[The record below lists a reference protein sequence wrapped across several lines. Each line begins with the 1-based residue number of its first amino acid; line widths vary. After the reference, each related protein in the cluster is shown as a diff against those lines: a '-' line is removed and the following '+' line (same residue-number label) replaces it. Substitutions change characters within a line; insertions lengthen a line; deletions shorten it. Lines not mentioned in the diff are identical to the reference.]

1 MRATRCGPCC
11 TGAVQRTA
19 PPTYTEPVTGGRRT
33 LLVTHRG
40 RTSAFELPE
49 QGELVIGRSQSCEV
63 FLDDQQVS
71 RRHAVLHVQPSGVQL
86 EDLGSHNGTL
96 LLGASETLSAMR
108 AWSDETQT
116 GSAYE
121 LRLAPNV
128 RTPLSDDA
136 LVQIG
141 SALLT
146 IQVSTA
152 RRRLK
157 SEVGIPGFV
166 VVDGAMQR
174 LLDLADRAAP
184 TTLTVLLLGESGS
197 GKEML
202 ARYVHQRSPRAA
214 KRMVSLN
221 CGALPEHLI
230 ESELFGHEK
239 GAFTGAA
246 AAKPGLFEAAEGSTL
261 FLDEVGELTL
271 GLQVKLLRV
280 LEDRQVLRVG
290 ALEPRHVDVRFVA
303 ATNRDLEA
311 QVAAG
316 KFREDLYYRLY
327 GIALHLPSLR
337 ERRDDILALADRFL
351 DDLPEPGQPRP
362 TLTDAARAKLHDY
375 DWPGNVR
382 ELKNVIHRAL
392 VMADGPRIDAD
403 DLELARRDSRSG
415 AAIPA
420 MLDEAPDQ
428 LRARAEG
435 VEKKRILDALEQCA
449 GNQTRAAELLGITRR
464 VLVRRLEKFNLP
476 RPRRDSRLG
485 DDDESV

>member
-1 MRATRCGPCC
+1 
-11 TGAVQRTA
+11 
-19 PPTYTEPVTGGRRT
+19 
-33 LLVTHRG
+33 LLVTHRA

-49 QGELVIGRSQSCEV
+49 QGQLVIGRSQSCDV

-71 RRHAVLHVQPSGVQL
+71 RRHAVLHVEPNGIQL

-96 LLGASETLSAMR
+96 LLGATETLSAMR
-108 AWSDETQT
+108 ARSDETQT
-116 GSAYE
+116 GASNE
-121 LRLAPNV
+121 LRLAPNAM
-128 RTPLSDDA
+128 TPISDDA
-136 LVQIG
+136 LIQIG
-141 SALLT
+141 TALLT
-146 IQVSTA
+146 LQITSA
-152 RRRLK
+152 RRRLQ
-157 SEVGIPGFV
+157 SEAGIPGFV
-166 VVDGAMQR
+166 VVDPAMQR
-174 LLDLADRAAP
+174 VLDLADRAAP
-184 TTLTVLLLGESGS
+184 TNLTVLLLGESGS

-221 CGALPEHLI
+221 CGALPENLL

-239 GAFTGAA
+239 GAFTGATA
-246 AAKPGLFEAAEGSTL
+246 TKPGLFEAAEGSTL

-271 GLQVKLLRV
+271 ALQVKLLRV

-303 ATNRDLEA
+303 ATNRDLDA

-327 GIALHLPSLR
+327 GIALHLPALR
-337 ERRDDILALADRFL
+337 ERRDDILALAERFL
-351 DDLPEPGQPRP
+351 DDLAETGKPRP

-382 ELKNVIHRAL
+382 ELKNVVHRAL
-392 VMADGPRIDAD
+392 VMAHGADIEAD
-403 DLELARRDSRSG
+403 DLELARRDSRPSAG
-415 AAIPA
+415 IPA
-420 MLDEAPDQ
+420 MQAVVDEAPDQ
-428 LRARAEG
+428 LRARAEE
-435 VEKKRILDALEQCA
+435 VEKKRILDALDQCA

-476 RPRRDSRLG
+476 RPRRDSRVEEE
-485 DDDESV
+485 DV